1 MSNLIHIVYISISHR
16 DLSEKELSDFLLDIR
31 AKNKKLDITGLLL
44 YNEGSFI
51 QVIEGEKETIQTLFK
66 LVKNDKRHTNI
77 IELLTEPIVE
87 RSFPDWSMG
96 FKVINSK
103 NLEKIPG
110 FSELMNEKLDSKAL
124 PGIAKQVVELLNS
137 FRQYT

>member
-51 QVIEGEKETIQTLFK
+51 QVIEGEKEAIQTLFK

-77 IELLTEPIVE
+77 IELLTEPIAE

-103 NLEKIPG
+103 DLEKIPG
-110 FSELMNEKLDSKAL
+110 FSGLMNEELDSKAL
-124 PGIAKQVVELLNS
+124 PGIAKQVVKLLNS

>member
-16 DLSEKELSDFLLDIR
+16 DLSEKELSDFLRDIR
-31 AKNKKLDITGLLL
+31 AKNKKNNVTGLLL

-51 QVIEGEKETIQTLFK
+51 QVIEGKKKTIQTLFK

-77 IELLTEPIVE
+77 IELLIEPIME

-96 FKVINSK
+96 FKLINNK
-103 NLEKIPG
+103 DLEQIPG
-110 FSELMNEKLDSKAL
+110 FSGLMNEEHNSKAL
-124 PGIAKQVVELLNS
+124 AGIAKQVVMLLNS